1 MRSKLSISRLLTSR
15 LSISRLALGVS
26 ALAFILCAGLFSIP
40 KAAVAQNLKWTVE
53 TADTFGKSMSLAI
66 DKDGN
71 VHMSYLSGDK
81 TVKYGFRSSHNGK
94 WFSLDI
100 APSAGYSDL
109 PTKIALDPQG
119 NPHMCFTPA
128 VMKYASF
135 DGKKWNVQQID
146 PGAGLIEFNCSVA
159 IGSDGI
165 PQVSWY
171 QYSSPD
177 SPYYLHIKYAELVNG
192 VWQARTLDYEGQTG
206 KWNSMVV
213 DSQNNPHL
221 SYDSFLKGELK
232 SAYNDGKQW
241 KVSVIDSREAERGN
255 GAYNRGM
262 GNSILVNSKNLGQI
276 AYEYDDT
283 LLYAWQTD
291 TGWRH
296 EVVDHISTTGSWI
309 GYHTRQAFDPQGRP
323 HIVYDDAGMVKHAYW
338 DGTEWQIQVV
348 SGRGIERARYPDI
361 AIDSTGTTYIAYRD
375 ANDGSLK
382 VAVGKAEGQSGTV
395 KPAAKSP
402 AASAPAAKASAPAAA
417 AAPKAVP
424 ASGTAGSGAEASAAS
439 PKNPGR

>member
-1 MRSKLSISRLLTSR
+1 MPKFSLSRAAAVLTTT
-15 LSISRLALGVS
+15 AL
-26 ALAFILCAGLFSIP
+26 ILCVWLFPMP
-40 KAAVAQNLKWTVE
+40 KAARAQNQNVRWSVE
-53 TADTFGKSMSLAI
+53 TVDTFGKSMSLAT

-81 TVKYGFRSSHNGK
+81 TVKYAFRSALNSK

-109 PTKIALDPQG
+109 PTKLALDPQG

-159 IGSDGI
+159 ISQDGT

-171 QYSSPD
+171 QYSGPD
-177 SPYYLHIKYAELVNG
+177 SPYYLHIKYAQLVNG

-213 DSQNNPHL
+213 DAQGNPHL

-232 SAYNDGKQW
+232 CAYNNGKEW
-241 KVSVIDSREAERGN
+241 KISVVDSREADRGN

-262 GNSILVNSKNLGQI
+262 GNSILVNSKGLSQI

-283 LLYAWQTD
+283 LMYAWQTD
-291 TGWRH
+291 KGWKLDT
-296 EVVDHISTTGSWI
+296 VDHITTSGSWI

-323 HIVYDDAGMVKHAYW
+323 HIVYDDDGTVKHATW

-348 SGRGIERARYPDI
+348 SGRGIERARYGDI
-361 AIDSTGTTYIAYRD
+361 AIDSSGNTYIAYRD
-375 ANDGSLK
+375 ASDGSLK
-382 VAVGKAEGQSGTV
+382 VAVGHPEG
-395 KPAAKSP
+395 PAAAAAGKPP
-402 AASAPAAKASAPAAA
+402 AKAPAAKAPASAAPANAPATDTQAPVA
-417 AAPKAVP
+417 AAPAKKP
-424 ASGTAGSGAEASAAS
+424 GS
-439 PKNPGR
+439 

>member
-1 MRSKLSISRLLTSR
+1 MLSKLSISR
-15 LSISRLALGVS
+15 IALAVS
-26 ALAFILCAGLFSIP
+26 ALALILCAGLFSVP
-40 KAAVAQNLKWTVE
+40 KAAVAQNLHWTVE
-53 TADTFGKSMSLAI
+53 TADTFGKSMSLAA

-71 VHMSYLSGDK
+71 IHMSYLSDDK
-81 TVKYGFRSSHNGK
+81 TVRYGFRSVHNSK

-159 IGSDGI
+159 IGSDGV

-177 SPYYLHIKYAELVNG
+177 SPYYLHIKYAQLVNG

-213 DSQNNPHL
+213 DSQNNPHI
-221 SYDSFLKGELK
+221 SYDSFLKGEIK

-241 KVSVIDSREAERGN
+241 KISVIDSREADRGN

-283 LLYAWQTD
+283 LLYAWQTE
-291 TGWRH
+291 TSWRH
-296 EVVDHISTTGSWI
+296 EVVDHITTTGSWI
-309 GYHTRQAFDPQGRP
+309 GYHTKQAFDPQGRP
-323 HIVYDDAGMVKHAYW
+323 HIVYDDNGMVKHAYW
-338 DGTEWQIQVV
+338 DGSEWQIQVV

-361 AIDSTGTTYIAYRD
+361 AIDSNGTTYIAYRD

-382 VAVGKAEGQSGTV
+382 VAVGKADGQSGTV
-395 KPAAKSP
+395 KAPAKTPAAS
-402 AASAPAAKASAPAAA
+402 AAGSSAPAAKAPAVSSAPATGASSSG
-417 AAPKAVP
+417 
-424 ASGTAGSGAEASAAS
+424 ASGTEASAAR
-439 PKNPGR
+439 PKNPGK